1 VLKTVGLG
9 ALSEVEMSKTRRCGA
24 KHISSQKCEKL
35 RSRLDVQT
43 SFCVAG
49 GVDCASTE
57 KSLKHEGFAAFSKTM
72 AGLYYTCFVCCF

>member
-1 VLKTVGLG
+1 MLKTVGLG

-49 GVDCASTE
+49 GVDCD
-57 KSLKHEGFAAFSKTM
+57 
-72 AGLYYTCFVCCF
+72 